1 MDDIVDYIVKTCID
15 RYKQIAWDNEE
26 EFEELFS
33 DDIENIKK
41 KLTENLKGY
50 DLKSLTRIRDDIA
63 NNNMELVDELT
74 NNAINQLSFVE
85 DE

>member
-50 DLKSLTRIRDDIA
+50 DLKSLTRIKDDIA